1 MIWSAISYNWSLGRT
16 NFNVFIGPHSHE
28 EAANLFKEKYPGEN
42 LLALVKGDHE
52 SRYSVHPLMS
62 PYADGEN

>member
-1 MIWSAISYNWSLGRT
+1 M
-16 NFNVFIGPHSHE
+16 FIGPHSHE
-28 EAANLFKEKYPGEN
+28 EAADLFKEKYPGEN

-62 PYADGEN
+62 PYAEGEN